1 MAADARKNE
10 VSFCGDVKSWADALF
25 SQHPEWPFSEA
36 KIEEYGTGSN
46 KRQDL
51 RFLDRE
57 HRAPILSGEVKMPGT
72 AEGRNPYDNA
82 LMQDAFL
89 KAKNIQAPYFFTWNV
104 NTFVLFDSSRWNV
117 PIYQMRV
124 RPWDLELGLTQSGDC
139 ARPEVQAV
147 IREKFLPEFFAY
159 FAQILSGKLVDWGAP
174 PDEVFLNS
182 LENNLEWPIQG
193 TRDCLAVQCA
203 KDKGF
208 AADLQGWMTGEMQ
221 WTFNPDDPENWRQ
234 ALDRAARTLCYVFT
248 NRAIFY
254 KAVQAKFHENLKSLT
269 MPATKISPSLIYRHF
284 RLFFEAA
291 VKTTG
296 DYEPVFYPDI
306 DDWAGSL
313 IFADPKACKG
323 WKGFF
328 EDLER
333 YDFRQIPSDILGGI
347 FQKLISPEER
357 QKFGQFFTHEDI
369 VDVIN
374 AFCIRRA
381 GDVVLDP
388 ACGSGS
394 FLVRAYHRKAWLS
407 GQGSGGRRH
416 QDHEKPHQELLREIY
431 GCDIAL
437 FPAHL
442 ATLNMAARHISDD
455 ENFPLIRRGN
465 FFEVAETP
473 QEFCKIPGPRDD
485 GNNRGLS
492 PVALAELDAVVGNPP
507 YVRQEI
513 IERRGDLKRTKGE
526 SPQAF
531 ESRGKNTKEFFQ
543 ELVARQWPGLKL
555 SGRADL
561 HCYFWPVAAKFL
573 KEGGY
578 FGFLTSSSWL
588 DVEYGFALQGWI
600 LQNYK
605 IIAVLES
612 VDEPWFSDARIKTAA
627 TILQR
632 CSDKAARDANV
643 VRFVRLQKP
652 LAEILGRRAP
662 GDESARQDAA
672 DRLRRQIETSDGFE
686 DENLRIIAVPQIR
699 LWQEGVQAGKLLARS
714 GATVVPPPDEE
725 NAQEEEDIQS
735 GQDARQ
741 TRGRDALDTRVRTDA
756 TQTHGRDA
764 HATQDAAVEEWRSN
778 GYHYAA
784 GKWGRF
790 LRAPDVYFRIMRE
803 CGHRFVKLGEIAD
816 IRRGITSGCDDFFMP
831 RDVTEEVLA
840 EVRKGVPWNNVGL
853 LASAKIGD
861 VESGKVRIVR
871 AGDNTLHPIEAEYL
885 RPEVHS
891 LMQVKRPVVRAADTD
906 RVVLWVNKELRELSG
921 TLAAK
926 YIRWG
931 AKEPFASKKQAGG
944 SVKPLPE
951 RSTCQSR
958 ERWYDLTRQEPGI
971 ALWQKTWKY
980 RHIVPHNPDG
990 LICNC
995 RLYSVYPHLDGMV
1008 EEMALVG
1015 VLNSTFVGLAKQF
1028 YGRYAGSEGTLDT
1041 EVIDTIFIEV
1051 PNPRGIAKGLAKRLA
1066 KALEAM
1072 SLREVTHLVEGEF
1085 LDCHTSENLRIL
1097 IKKSLPLPK
1106 ELRQPDRRE
1115 LDDCV
1120 LELIGVMDKIER
1132 GRILDEL
1139 YEQTVGYYRYLRTQD
1154 IQSMENRAGGKHS
1167 LAAEDIAA
1175 SIWDSLDD
1183 EDKGP
1188 HLTDWLKTIKCK
1200 RSSVRIP
1207 DGKAKAM
1214 GKTHM
1219 FNPAG
1224 VDFAQGKT
1232 ILHETY
1238 ANPAQA
1244 ALAAMLANLEIRG
1257 QVELPADEGD
1267 CAEWQR
1273 AVENRL
1279 ADARNRFDS
1288 LASSRTGTERIRD
1301 GTTNIL
1307 IQWFLHGRR

>member
-1 MAADARKNE
+1 MADTRKNE

-25 SQHPEWPFSEA
+25 AQHPEWPFGEA
-36 KIEEYGTGSN
+36 KIEEYGAGSN

-51 RFLDRE
+51 RILDRE
-57 HRAPILSGEVKMPGT
+57 HRTPILSGEVKMPGT
-72 AEGRNPYDNA
+72 AEGRSPYDDA
-82 LMQDAFL
+82 SMKDAFN
-89 KAKNIQAPYFFTWNV
+89 KADNIQAKYFFTWNV
-104 NTFVLFDSSRWNV
+104 NTLVLFDRSLWD
-117 PIYQMRV
+117 
-124 RPWDLELGLTQSGDC
+124 RPMLDRRIDWFELIDDLGYRLESPGDC
-139 ARPEVQAV
+139 ARPEVQKCL
-147 IREKFLPEFFAY
+147 REKYLPRIFAK
-159 FAQILSGKLVDWGAP
+159 FARIVQGTLINWGRK
-174 PDEVFLNS
+174 PDEIFLHS
-182 LENNLEWPIQG
+182 LEDHLQWPIIG
-193 TRDCLAVQCA
+193 TREYLVAQCA
-203 KDKGF
+203 NDKAF
-208 AADLQGWMTGEMQ
+208 ARDLQVWMTGEMQ
-221 WTFNPDDPENWRQ
+221 WTFNPDDPVNWRQ

-269 MPATKISPSLIYRHF
+269 MPAAKIGPSLIYKHF

-296 DYEPVFYPDI
+296 DYEPVFYPDD

-313 IFADPKACKG
+313 IFADPKACQG
-323 WKGFF
+323 WTGFF
-328 EDLER
+328 RGLEQ
-333 YDFRQIPSDILGGI
+333 YDFRQVPSDILGGI

-407 GQGSGGRRH
+407 GQGRGGRRH

-442 ATLNMAARHISDD
+442 ATLNMAARHISDE

-465 FFEVAETP
+465 FFEVAESP
-473 QEFCKIPGPRDD
+473 QQFCKIPGPKNDLNERPL
-485 GNNRGLS
+485 RS
-492 PVALAELDAVVGNPP
+492 VAMAELDAVVGNPP

-513 IERRGDLKRTKGE
+513 IERRGELQRAKGE

-588 DVEYGFALQGWI
+588 DVEYGFALQGWL

-652 LAEILGRRAP
+652 LADILGHRDP
-662 GDESARQDAA
+662 EDESARQDAV
-672 DRLRRQIETSDGFE
+672 DRLRWQIETSDGFE

-699 LWQEGVQAGKLLARS
+699 LWQEGVDAGKLLAKS
-714 GATVVPPPDEE
+714 GTGILPVDEE
-725 NAQEEEDIQS
+725 DTPQEAEQ
-735 GQDARQ
+735 
-741 TRGRDALDTRVRTDA
+741 GRDAPG
-756 TQTHGRDA
+756 THGQDA

-790 LRAPDVYFRIMRE
+790 LRAPDVYFRIMRDY
-803 CGHRFVKLGEIAD
+803 GKRFVKLGEIAD
-816 IRRGITSGCDDFFMP
+816 IRFGIKSGCDAFFMP

-840 EVRKGVPWNNVGL
+840 EVRKGLPWNNVGL
-853 LASAKIGD
+853 LASAKIGE

-871 AGDNTLHPIEAEYL
+871 AGDNPLHPIEADYL

-891 LMQVKRPVVRAADTD
+891 LMQVDRPVVRAADTD

-921 TLAAK
+921 TLVAK

-931 AKEPFASKKQAGG
+931 AKETFASKKSKA
-944 SVKPLPE
+944 VPVPE
-951 RSTCQSR
+951 RSTVAAR
-958 ERWYDLTRQEPGI
+958 PRWYDLTGGKIGVAFWPK
-971 ALWQKTWKY
+971 AQK
-980 RHIVPHNPDG
+980 DG
-990 LICNC
+990 VVQ
-995 RLYSVYPHLDGMV
+995 S
-1008 EEMALVG
+1008 
-1015 VLNSTFVGLAKQF
+1015 
-1028 YGRYAGSEGTLDT
+1028 
-1041 EVIDTIFIEV
+1041 
-1051 PNPRGIAKGLAKRLA
+1051 
-1066 KALEAM
+1066 
-1072 SLREVTHLVEGEF
+1072 EVT
-1085 LDCHTSENLRIL
+1085 
-1097 IKKSLPLPK
+1097 
-1106 ELRQPDRRE
+1106 
-1115 LDDCV
+1115 
-1120 LELIGVMDKIER
+1120 
-1132 GRILDEL
+1132 
-1139 YEQTVGYYRYLRTQD
+1139 
-1154 IQSMENRAGGKHS
+1154 
-1167 LAAEDIAA
+1167 
-1175 SIWDSLDD
+1175 
-1183 EDKGP
+1183 
-1188 HLTDWLKTIKCK
+1188 
-1200 RSSVRIP
+1200 
-1207 DGKAKAM
+1207 
-1214 GKTHM
+1214 
-1219 FNPAG
+1219 
-1224 VDFAQGKT
+1224 
-1232 ILHETY
+1232 
-1238 ANPAQA
+1238 
-1244 ALAAMLANLEIRG
+1244 
-1257 QVELPADEGD
+1257 
-1267 CAEWQR
+1267 
-1273 AVENRL
+1273 
-1279 ADARNRFDS
+1279 
-1288 LASSRTGTERIRD
+1288 TERMV
-1301 GTTNIL
+1301 
-1307 IQWFLHGRR
+1307 GR